1 MSVSFDQ
8 RVANFCAGPAS
19 MPTAVLQKAQA
30 ELLNWQ
36 GSGMSVMEML
46 WALPQKP
53 SMICAS

>member
-36 GSGMSVMEML
+36 GSGSR
-46 WALPQKP
+46 
-53 SMICAS
+53 